1 MESAIY
7 LWELASVVEL
17 DGAVGDGII
26 LEPHEVEVKHW
37 RELLEHDSLLCVLQ
51 TKGPRVVLVVPVQC
65 LSLYVVCEAF
75 LDGLLSFDVQL
86 DVVEGLCPRGLVVN
100 VLATDV
106 RDLVGNDE
114 NIGSIPKDSTILPSK
129 RRGMVPSTQVAFILD
144 SSLSSSTLRITI
156 HVVIQI
162 FTLRRRL
169 F

>member
-17 DGAVGDGII
+17 DGAVGDGVI

-65 LSLYVVCEAF
+65 LGLYVVCEAF

-86 DVVEGLCPRGLVVN
+86 DVKIDITLISTCTTN
-100 VLATDV
+100 VKFSW
-106 RDLVGNDE
+106 VGA
-114 NIGSIPKDSTILPSK
+114 IPTEQEFLMKI
-129 RRGMVPSTQVAFILD
+129 
-144 SSLSSSTLRITI
+144 
-156 HVVIQI
+156 
-162 FTLRRRL
+162 
-169 F
+169 